1 MYKKTSYYL
10 SLIIII
16 QPCVVTLFKEY
27 DMQSKLLKQCNQRWL
42 KRLIKDNRWKWG
54 SIIITLCG
62 WRSDHSFVHQGYEK
76 SVNLYWKL
84 GWRAYVF
91 ETLKQMGTM
100 PRKQLVWREASPLLL
115 HIHEQVPE
123 LTPKTQIFQWQAYKL
138 VQSSR
143 EQKQRQTKSNE

>member
-1 MYKKTSYYL
+1 MKS
-10 SLIIII
+10 
-16 QPCVVTLFKEY
+16 
-27 DMQSKLLKQCNQRWL
+27 
-42 KRLIKDNRWKWG
+42 LIKDNRWKWD
-54 SIIITLCG
+54 SITLCG
-62 WRSDHSFVHQGYEK
+62 WRSDHFFVHQEYEK

-123 LTPKTQIFQWQAYKL
+123 QTPKTQFFQWEAYKL
-138 VQSSR
+138 VQSSG
-143 EQKQRQTKSNE
+143 EQKHKTEKIKWVYMLKLIMRRNIKVSLFIFWQWNF